1 MTVALLLLGVAAV
14 LIVAMPIA
22 SSRTTMNALLRT
34 VYTDMLREQFSS
46 KAVLL
51 QEFPR
56 EENTK
61 NQAQGDRI
69 SVALHTGG
77 GGGFAYTTT
86 SQLPKATAQ
95 KVNRAYFDYVMMTD
109 RIEIAKDLQT
119 DTSEGAFA
127 ETEILDFEVKGVART
142 ARRGLSFHLYGDGSG
157 KVAAVSS
164 ASDSTT
170 IVVDSVRG
178 IQDNQKVDIL
188 LTASGAVSAGVQ
200 GAHVTVNR
208 ATKTLTLTSPAT
220 LNDWAELN
228 TNAANYTVYRQGS
241 RNKANF
247 GLDAWISTSNP
258 PTGVALLGDIDRSIA
273 GNEFYHG
280 NVFGNSGTAREI
292 TFPLIQ
298 DMLDQIDEY
307 ADGESKLMV
316 CHPRVWQWLAW
327 KLNDQKQFVHDR
339 TTLRGWM
346 SAILFGDMRAPIVK
360 DPLCPPGT
368 MYFLDPSLWR
378 LWQINEGQWMDDD
391 GGILHRVADFVAY
404 EASWFRRLQLVC
416 LKPIAQG
423 RIDDIETALPGN

>member
-1 MTVALLLLGVAAV
+1 MYIALLLGLAIV
-14 LIVAMPIA
+14 LIVAMPAA
-22 SSRTTMNALLRT
+22 SSRVTMNGLLRT

-56 EENTK
+56 DENTK

-69 SVALHTGG
+69 SVPLHTAG
-77 GGGFAYTTT
+77 GGGFAYTKT

-95 KVNRAYFDYVMMTD
+95 KVSRAYFDYTMMTD
-109 RIEIAKDLQT
+109 RIEIDKDLSQ
-119 DTSEGAFA
+119 DTSDGAHA

-142 ARRGLSFHLYGDGSG
+142 ARRGLSFHLYGDGTG
-157 KVAAVSS
+157 KLAGVAS

-170 IVVDSVRG
+170 IVLDSVRG
-178 IQDNQKVDIL
+178 IQDNQKVDIV
-188 LTASGAVSAGVQ
+188 LTASGAVSSGVQ
-200 GAHVTVNR
+200 SAHVTVNR
-208 ATKTLTLTSPAT
+208 GTKTVTLQDSKT
-220 LNDWAELN
+220 LNDWSDLN

-241 RNKANF
+241 RFKANF

-258 PTGVALLGDIDRSIA
+258 PTGVPLLGDIDRTLSA
-273 GNEFYHG
+273 NEFYKA
-280 NVFGNSGTAREI
+280 NVFANGGTAREI

-307 ADGESKLMV
+307 ADGESKLLV
-316 CHPRVWQWLAW
+316 VHPRVWQWIAW

-360 DPLCPPGT
+360 DPLCPPGS

-378 LWQINEGQWMDDD
+378 LFQINEGQWMDDD
-391 GGILHRVADFVAY
+391 GGILHRVADYVAY

-423 RIDDIETALPGN
+423 RIDDIETTLPGS